1 MGTLARCGCGGGQ
14 CSCSIAA
21 GDNVALS
28 GSGSVANPYVLSAS
42 LSCEEVRQCLSG
54 TGGVEYNPGT
64 GAISADL
71 SGQSGN
77 NLTLGPDGGLFVP
90 TGAATVSVGCGLTG
104 NGSGGTPLEVS
115 TGTWPYA
122 CGADTSGGVVVCDS
136 SGQLRSE
143 PRGRVSYQQFF
154 DSRDY
159 SDITVPTAQN
169 TTADTFSMT
178 VTNPDPCRDAFVLVE
193 READVFFVL
202 PAGGGA
208 GCGYEGDEMYY
219 TRNTGS
225 SSIVGA
231 HAQTTKVLANPG
243 LLAPGASTP
252 IGFAVTVGRG
262 SGGAYYYRI
271 EVAIRAMIISL

>member
-14 CSCSIAA
+14 CNCAIAA
-21 GDNVALS
+21 GDNVTLS
-28 GSGSVANPYVLSAS
+28 GSGSVANPYVVSAT
-42 LSCEEVRQCLSG
+42 LGCEDVRPCLSG
-54 TGGVEYNPGT
+54 TGGVDYNPAT

-71 SGQSGN
+71 SGQAGN

-104 NGSGGTPLEVS
+104 NGSGANPVKVA
-115 TGTWPYA
+115 TGSWPYS
-122 CGADTSGGVVVCDS
+122 CSADTNGGVVVCDS
-136 SGQLRSE
+136 SGRLRSE
-143 PRGRVSYQQFF
+143 PRGKISYQQFF
-154 DSRDY
+154 ESRDY

-169 TTADTFSMT
+169 VVADSFQMT
-178 VTNPDPCRDAFVLVE
+178 VTNTDPCRDAFVLVE
-193 READVFFVL
+193 READVYFVL
-202 PAGGGA
+202 PAGAGA
-208 GCGYEGDEMYY
+208 GSGYEGDEMYY

-252 IGFAVTVGRG
+252 VGFQVTVGRG

-271 EVAIRAMIISL
+271 EVVIRAMIISL